1 MLKILGRANSINVQK
16 ALWAADECGL
26 TYTRQDVG
34 GAFGGNDQPWYRAL
48 NPNGVVPTIDDGG
61 YILWES
67 NSIVRY
73 LAASYGPPGFWP
85 ADPKTRGHA
94 ERWMDWQL
102 TTIQGGMTTMF
113 WGLIRTPADKRDT
126 GAIEA
131 ARLAT
136 APLWAR
142 LDAHLAGNAY
152 VAGDAFTIGDIPV
165 GAMAYRWLNLPL
177 RRDDMPDMPHLRAW
191 YERLALRPAY
201 RQHVMIEMT

>member
-16 ALWAADECGL
+16 VLWAADECAQP
-26 TYTRQDVG
+26 YTRQDVG

-61 YILWES
+61 YVLWES

-85 ADPKTRGHA
+85 TDPKPRGHA

-102 TTIQGGMTTMF
+102 TTIQAGMTTMF
-113 WGLIRTPADKRDT
+113 WGLIRTPAEQRDT
-126 GAIEA
+126 AAIEA

-142 LDAHLAGNAY
+142 LDAHLANRAF
-152 VAGDAFTIGDIPV
+152 VAGDTFTMGDIPA

-177 RRDDMPDMPHLRAW
+177 RRDDLPATPHLRAW
-191 YERLALRPAY
+191 YDRLAQRPAY

>member
-26 TYTRQDVG
+26 PYTRQDVG

-48 NPNGVVPTIDDGG
+48 NPNGVVPTIDDDG

-73 LAASYGPPGFWP
+73 LAACYGPPGFWP
-85 ADPKTRGHA
+85 ADAKVRGHA

-126 GAIEA
+126 AAIEA

-136 APLWAR
+136 APVWAR
-142 LDAHLAGNAY
+142 LDVHLASNAY
-152 VAGDAFTIGDIPV
+152 VAGDAFTMGDIPV

-177 RRDDMPDMPHLRAW
+177 RRDDLPAMPHLRAW